1 MFRFSL
7 LLQEGEDP
15 LSATWVHALGSSDG
29 WTLGTVNNT
38 QRYVLKYF
46 IFQYTTSPSMLH
58 NLQHCKQ
65 CMSFSEPFKWKM
77 NYHYWTEKWLLWPV
91 SVVFNCIKQ
100 NMFKKTVAIFQLDN
114 WISNVNI
121 YICKIA
127 SPVFRFLVYRSASG
141 IFNY

>member
-65 CMSFSEPFKWKM
+65 CMSISEPLQTENELSLLDGKM
-77 NYHYWTEKWLLWPV
+77 TVMTSV
-91 SVVFNCIKQ
+91 S
-100 NMFKKTVAIFQLDN
+100 
-114 WISNVNI
+114 
-121 YICKIA
+121 
-127 SPVFRFLVYRSASG
+127 RF
-141 IFNY
+141 